1 MMKKSSLAE
10 LVTRRQYPEL
20 EKQANEYIK
29 NGEWK
34 GFLNLIKD
42 TPAKGKAR
50 DALVALLQLDAVGG
64 TDSDVFKEFASLEGD
79 SLRKVRADAIDHVMN
94 ILNEQIETKH
104 TYFLDIEA
112 MTMTPYVILVKDV
125 IEARKRELEKLE
137 GNPSRIDVLGTYY
150 GFQILM
156 TDGSKPFDNSQTTY
170 GYRRWRRGTW
180 LDEKITDS
188 AANAVKAL
196 TAEMAEEVDMDKTYR
211 TLGSSPVFK
220 RRCTKSTADIL
231 ANAVRLA
238 LYKVPG
244 NRGAAARALGRTE
257 DSRVLSFLHHRL
269 PLEQNRKVR
278 ISIADALGRV
288 GHESSIEI
296 LKERATPTSRY
307 MSKEGIASVTALG
320 GVYSPQSKE
329 TLLMLLQT
337 GGSTTKAA
345 AIQAISKQ
353 DPTDLVELI
362 SPYLENKSQPVVRAS
377 ILSLADKGREGKAA
391 IEAKAH
397 VLINRIGHDKPSRP
411 ALIKMLSISKVAEM
425 KPVHQYFAKRIEKHG
440 REVRNWSKQI
450 NRSYSY
456 YWRRREQRSKQK
468 LEEYLRLVN
477 SHLKPPFD
485 EELMKAIESVV
496 KSNNDP
502 MNTIRTLG
510 ERLLVRKWEKKKND
524 DSSFLQT
531 HLSSYV

>member
-1 MMKKSSLAE
+1 MMAQETIPVLA
-10 LVTRRQYPEL
+10 TRRQYVDL
-20 EKQANEYIK
+20 EKRSDDYIK
-29 NGEWK
+29 KEGWED
-34 GFLNLIKD
+34 LLRLLEH
-42 TPAKGKAR
+42 TSSAGKAR
-50 DALVALLQLDAVGG
+50 DAVVALLQLESVGG
-64 TDSDVFKEFASLEGD
+64 TDTDVFEEFAYLEGD
-79 SLRKVRADAIDHVMN
+79 NLRKVRANATDHVME
-94 ILNEQIETKH
+94 ILQEQIEHQH

-125 IEARKRELEKLE
+125 IEARKRELEELE
-137 GNPSRIDVLGTYY
+137 GTPSRIDVLGTYY

-156 TDGSKPFDNSQTTY
+156 TDGSKPFDNSQNTY

-180 LDEKITDS
+180 LDEKITEN

-196 TAEMAEEVDMDKTYR
+196 TGELAEEVDMDKTYR

-220 RRCTKSTADIL
+220 RRCTKSTAELL

-244 NRGAAARALGRTE
+244 NRGTAARALGRTE

-307 MSKEGIASVTALG
+307 MSKEGIAIVTALG

-391 IEAKAH
+391 IEAQAH

-411 ALIKMLSISKVAEM
+411 ALIKMLGISSVAEM
-425 KPVHQYFAKRIEKHG
+425 KPVHQYFAKRIEKHC

-468 LEEYLRLVN
+468 LEEYLRLAN

-502 MNTIRTLG
+502 MSTTRTLG
-510 ERLLVRKWEKKKND
+510 ERLLVRRWEKKKNE